1 MDTLVLGHLVWHDT
15 GGGCH
20 SSSAPS
26 GLVALSREHRRWGNL
41 LTTYCK
47 MTWQKCPVENPA
59 VKAVGDKENKKIIA
73 ESSEEHLVVKHLMEE
88 MRALAPSDEQ
98 YAPKFTVLTENV
110 PPTI

>member
-1 MDTLVLGHLVWHDT
+1 MDTLVLGHRVWHDT

-47 MTWQKCPVENPA
+47 MTWQKCPVEKSVDWMYLSNCVISTVFASIIRCCVSSGTDFLSTTTSSTNPHST
-59 VKAVGDKENKKIIA
+59 NT
-73 ESSEEHLVVKHLMEE
+73 
-88 MRALAPSDEQ
+88 SD
-98 YAPKFTVLTENV
+98 
-110 PPTI
+110 